1 MVRIQYACLENWNEM
16 RPVQGGRMCDRCA
29 HKVVDYSQTSGPVQT
44 DGGCG
49 RFRLDQVESVRRT
62 LRASQWAGWS
72 MGLLAFL
79 GLLDGSEAAAQTE
92 VQPVEGAVPE
102 RNAVG
107 RLRIHGHVV
116 TAEGHALEA
125 RFEVYRKGE
134 LVRSLKTDL
143 DGRFD
148 LILDTM
154 AYHLTDLEVRFIA
167 PEGLESSVGPEGL
180 EVALEAGEMVVELEL
195 VHEPFQKLSKGMLPV
210 SDITAGE
217 VAPAQNQIPAMGA
230 DNEGA
235 QLGDSLALNS
245 SDTLNRADSYV
256 LLDTVECITDP
267 PLIYGTGQTRTSTAW
282 VVSGDIQVVQGD
294 KEEEAVNNKSLSPRG
309 IDPFT
314 SGSRFSGKEIERF
327 GRR

>member
-1 MVRIQYACLENWNEM
+1 
-16 RPVQGGRMCDRCA
+16 MCDRCA
-29 HKVVDYSQTSGPVQT
+29 HKVVDYSQTSAPVQT

-167 PEGLESSVGPEGL
+167 PEGLESRVGPEGL

-217 VAPAQNQIPAMGA
+217 VAPTQTQIPAMGP

-256 LLDTVECITDP
+256 LLDTVECTTAP
-267 PLIYGTGQTRTSTAW
+267 PLIYGCGGISRHSFET
-282 VVSGDIQVVQGD
+282 VVLGGTPATEGDRDQNSEAPKEQG
-294 KEEEAVNNKSLSPRG
+294 LSPRG

-314 SGSRFSGKEIERF
+314 SGSRFSGDEIERF